1 MRKIGLL
8 WCWLLVICGVLTGCG
23 PQYAG
28 YIDFS
33 KGARVAAPAVA
44 TEEKPLRIA
53 ITSVLSPQ
61 ETIGYY
67 RQLADHVTREMG
79 RPMVLVQRK
88 TYEELNSLL
97 ANDQVDLVFLS
108 TGAYAAYRGITPIEM
123 LVMVEWQGHSRYR
136 TEVIVHKDSPYQ
148 SLEDLR
154 DKVFAFTDPLSLSGH
169 VMVTNYLWERQERPE
184 KYFRRYIYT
193 SSHDKSIWAV
203 ANRVVDGACMD
214 SMVYE
219 YAQEKNPDL
228 AAQIKVIAQFP
239 PTPTGP
245 VVVNR
250 HLPLE
255 QRQRLRQVFLQMHEH
270 PELHEAMRSLQTDRY
285 VPPRPEEYEPLR
297 ELYDHMRGL
306 S

>member
-108 TGAYAAYRGITPIEM
+108 TGAYAAYRGIAPIEM
-123 LVMVEWQGHSRYR
+123 LVMA
-136 TEVIVHKDSPYQ
+136 I
-148 SLEDLR
+148 
-154 DKVFAFTDPLSLSGH
+154 
-169 VMVTNYLWERQERPE
+169 
-184 KYFRRYIYT
+184 
-193 SSHDKSIWAV
+193 
-203 ANRVVDGACMD
+203 
-214 SMVYE
+214 
-219 YAQEKNPDL
+219 
-228 AAQIKVIAQFP
+228 
-239 PTPTGP
+239 
-245 VVVNR
+245 
-250 HLPLE
+250 
-255 QRQRLRQVFLQMHEH
+255 
-270 PELHEAMRSLQTDRY
+270 
-285 VPPRPEEYEPLR
+285 
-297 ELYDHMRGL
+297 
-306 S
+306 

>member
-1 MRKIGLL
+1 
-8 WCWLLVICGVLTGCG
+8 
-23 PQYAG
+23 
-28 YIDFS
+28 
-33 KGARVAAPAVA
+33 
-44 TEEKPLRIA
+44 
-53 ITSVLSPQ
+53 
-61 ETIGYY
+61 
-67 RQLADHVTREMG
+67 
-79 RPMVLVQRK
+79 
-88 TYEELNSLL
+88 
-97 ANDQVDLVFLS
+97 
-108 TGAYAAYRGITPIEM
+108 
-123 LVMVEWQGHSRYR
+123 
-136 TEVIVHKDSPYQ
+136 
-148 SLEDLR
+148 
-154 DKVFAFTDPLSLSGH
+154 
-169 VMVTNYLWERQERPE
+169 
-184 KYFRRYIYT
+184 
-193 SSHDKSIWAV
+193 
-203 ANRVVDGACMD
+203 MD